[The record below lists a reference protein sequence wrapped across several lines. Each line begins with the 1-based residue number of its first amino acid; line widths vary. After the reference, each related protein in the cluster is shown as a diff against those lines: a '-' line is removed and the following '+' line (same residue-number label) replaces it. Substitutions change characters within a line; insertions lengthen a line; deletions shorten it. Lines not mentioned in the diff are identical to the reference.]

1 MSTNFNAS
9 LDLGALLPSTTSMS
23 GSASKTSQRV
33 LSEEAQMRMITQ
45 ALSADQGLAQLLSS
59 QNLAGGF
66 GSSSSTLQAQDFI
79 SKVIAE
85 LAAVTAP
92 LQETQESG
100 QSSKKKMSVI
110 CTELV
115 RQGMLDSELYAA
127 GEEHFHKIPEN
138 TKIGYWFWATH
149 VVSLMK
155 RYDTLCWMLLPIVE
169 SRYQMITTGRF
180 KLIGAAT
187 IYIGQPL
194 CWLLGSLIKYLPE
207 GDKDVSAESHS

>member
-1 MSTNFNAS
+1 MGINTNLN
-9 LDLGALLPSTTSMS
+9 LDLGALLPGTTSMS
-23 GSASKTSQRV
+23 GSGSKTSQRV

-66 GSSSSTLQAQDFI
+66 GSSSATLQAQDFM

-100 QSSKKKMSVI
+100 QSNKKKMSVI

-115 RQGMLDSELYAA
+115 RQGMLDPELYVA
-127 GEEHFHKIPEN
+127 GEDHFHKIPEN
-138 TKIGYWFWATH
+138 TKIGYWSWAVP
-149 VVSLMK
+149 VVYLM
-155 RYDTLCWMLLPIVE
+155 RRHELLCWLLLPVVQ
-169 SRYQMITTGRF
+169 SRYEMITTGRF
-180 KLIGAAT
+180 KILGAAT
-187 IYIGQPL
+187 IYLGQPI
-194 CWLLGSLIKYLPE
+194 CWLIGSVIKRLHIGE
-207 GDKDVSAESHS
+207 QNGRVESHS

>member
-1 MSTNFNAS
+1 MGINTSLS
-9 LDLGALLPSTTSMS
+9 LDLGALLPGTTSMS
-23 GSASKTSQRV
+23 GSGSKTSQRV

-66 GSSSSTLQAQDFI
+66 GSSSATLQAQDFM

-100 QSSKKKMSVI
+100 SSNKKKMSVI

-115 RQGMLDSELYAA
+115 RQGMLDPELYAA
-127 GEEHFHKIPEN
+127 GEDHFRKIPEN
-138 TKIGYWFWATH
+138 TKIGYWSWAVH
-149 VVSLMK
+149 VVSLM
-155 RYDTLCWMLLPIVE
+155 RRHEMLCWLLLPVVQ
-169 SRYQMITTGRF
+169 SRYEMITTGRF
-180 KLIGAAT
+180 KILGAAT
-187 IYIGQPL
+187 IYLGQPI
-194 CWLLGSLIKYLPE
+194 CWLIGSVIKRLATGE
-207 GDKDVSAESHS
+207 QNGRVESHS